1 MRGLETIN
9 FVKNRMTENPNKL
22 QNHEAFRKAYQLIK
36 LWQHF
41 VQENTI
47 TNSFATNLSTKNI
60 KHWSHGLM
68 KQ

>member
-1 MRGLETIN
+1 
-9 FVKNRMTENPNKL
+9 MTENPNKL